1 MISRENGCRL
11 CTPPRKEESTKSVAA
26 CWIKVIASGVEE
38 RPREKQKSA
47 SRRVRRE
54 ERKTEEGKRAKMS
67 RVCVISAQCRISR
80 DDLCWNLD
88 QASGAKERGARAAPK
103 NRAQSRAP
111 VCLPGRG
118 GRLQAAS
125 SQRGSSFW
133 AWGPVIPGTFSAPG
147 HLGTQRPRENDEI
160 KCCLV
165 ADLPSH
171 ERARPATQQSGT
183 DFTRHGGT

>member
-1 MISRENGCRL
+1 M
-11 CTPPRKEESTKSVAA
+11 
-26 CWIKVIASGVEE
+26 IASGIGD
-38 RPREKQKSA
+38 RSREKQKSA

-54 ERKTEEGKRAKMS
+54 ERRMEEGKRAKMS

-88 QASGAKERGARAAPK
+88 QASGAKERGTRAAPK
-103 NRAQSRAP
+103 IRAQSRAP
-111 VCLPGRG
+111 VCRG
-118 GRLQAAS
+118 EAVVACKQRP

-133 AWGPVIPGTFSAPG
+133 AWGPVIPGTFSAPE

-165 ADLPSH
+165 ADLPCH